1 MNVNFIFQWIMSSGK
16 PLISLTS
23 QPYLWPQNCPVSG
36 FALIPLIDIPADTI
50 PQASMSITV
59 SLRQWPVPPAAVSD
73 VGPPRRSPGTAFQ
86 PPTPE
91 GSVVSVPD
99 VSRILRKMWND
110 EDNNP
115 YGAFDQHESRLSDS
129 LHSAALSPR
138 KLTHPPPRIDP

>member
-1 MNVNFIFQWIMSSGK
+1 
-16 PLISLTS
+16 
-23 QPYLWPQNCPVSG
+23 
-36 FALIPLIDIPADTI
+36 
-50 PQASMSITV
+50 MSITV

-99 VSRILRKMWND
+99 VSTILRKMWND